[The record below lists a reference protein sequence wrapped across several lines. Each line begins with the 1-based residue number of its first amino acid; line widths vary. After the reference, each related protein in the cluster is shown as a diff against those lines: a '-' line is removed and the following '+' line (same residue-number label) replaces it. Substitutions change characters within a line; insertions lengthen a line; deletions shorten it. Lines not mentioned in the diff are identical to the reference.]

1 MSTFAPVRLSD
12 GTTVPGIGFGVG
24 TAHFGNDSA
33 ELVETV
39 KTAIKVGYT
48 HLDGAEA
55 YAVSTAER
63 RRSRTRSRS
72 VTMRQQLTVLFH
84 SVPTLEQK
92 VSLVSL

>member
-39 KTAIKVGYT
+39 KTAINVGYT

-55 YAVSTAER
+55 YAVSLRDR
-63 RRSRTRSRS
+63 RETGTRSRS
-72 VTMRQQLTVLFH
+72 VTMMQQLTTVSTSFH
-84 SVPTLEQK
+84 HQNET
-92 VSLVSL
+92 

>member
-12 GTTVPGIGFGVG
+12 GTTVPGIGFGIG

-33 ELVETV
+33 ELVETI

-55 YAVSTAER
+55 YAVSRAWLWLTAR
-63 RRSRTRSRS
+63 PLS
-72 VTMRQQLTVLFH
+72 VTTIQQLTTVSTSFH
-84 SVPTLEQK
+84 HQNET
-92 VSLVSL
+92 

>member
-12 GTTVPGIGFGVG
+12 GNTVPGIGFGIG

-55 YAVSTAER
+55 YAVSTA
-63 RRSRTRSRS
+63 
-72 VTMRQQLTVLFH
+72 
-84 SVPTLEQK
+84 
-92 VSLVSL
+92 

>member
-12 GTTVPGIGFGVG
+12 GNTVPGIGFGIG

-33 ELVETV
+33 ELVETI

-55 YAVSTAER
+55 YAVSAAER
-63 RRSRTRSRS
+63 RRTRTRSRS
-72 VTMRQQLTVLFH
+72 VTMMRQLTLCFH
-84 SVPTLEQK
+84 SVSPLERN
-92 VSLVSL
+92 VSLVSH